1 MVNNKT
7 REIFCSLKLNLY
19 TFRPVI
25 PKETID
31 KIFEEARIEEVIG
44 EFVNLKKAGTNYK
57 GLSPFVNEKSPS
69 FVVSPAKQIF
79 KDFSSGKGGSVVTFL
94 MEHEHFTYP
103 EALRFLA
110 KKYNIEIQE
119 EEQSAEQLEQENERE
134 ALYLIHQFA
143 STLYKDNLTSLQE
156 GKAIGMSY
164 FKERGFTLET
174 IKKFDLGYSPED
186 KNFLGTK
193 ALAKGYSKELL
204 LKSGILYG
212 DYLVD
217 RFAARVI
224 FPIHNL
230 TGRVIGFGGRT
241 LKKDKSVAKYV
252 NSPETDI
259 YHKSKVLYGIS
270 QAKKSIIKNDRCFL
284 VEGYTDVISMHQA
297 GVENVVASSGT
308 ALTTEQI
315 RLIKRFTE
323 NITVLFDGDAAGIR
337 AAFRGIDMIL
347 EEGLNVKVILFPD
360 GEDPDSFSQKK
371 SPEELMA
378 FLNDATD
385 FIHFKCKI
393 LLEEAGGDPIKKAEL
408 IRDIV
413 TSVAKIPDPIKRTV
427 FTQET
432 SRLMDI
438 GEQTLLNE
446 LNKIRAKDLSNA
458 NKKVRGEEAPAA
470 PLPNDLPPEYAHLA
484 DAPST
489 QVMDENKEN
498 LAFKEQE
505 NELMRILLQYGNRE
519 IKVEGDNE
527 EEVMISVAEFIVLS
541 MDEDNLSFENPI
553 YQGIFNEYKAQIE
566 LGNIPTEK
574 HFLNS
579 HDTELNAA
587 VIDLIDFKYELF
599 DWEKH
604 NIFVRKEEDLL
615 LKAVDTAVHRVKLAN
630 VQKNIDLLSIK
641 SKDDCNDEDIML
653 LMRYLEIKKALT
665 KVLGRT

>member
-1 MVNNKT
+1 MVLGT
-7 REIFCSLKLNLY
+7 RKKRPYFPNSNLIH
-19 TFRPVI
+19 TFRAVI

-119 EEQSAEQLEQENERE
+119 EEQSAEQIEQENEKE

-186 KNFLGTK
+186 KNFLGSK
-193 ALAKGYSKELL
+193 ALAKGYSKDLL
-204 LKSGILYG
+204 IKSGILYG

-217 RFAARVI
+217 RFAARVM

-241 LKKDKSVAKYV
+241 LKTDKSVAKYV

-270 QAKKSIIKNDRCFL
+270 QAKKNIIKNDRCFL

-308 ALTTEQI
+308 ALTVEQI

-371 SPEELMA
+371 SPEELMN

-393 LLEEAGGDPIKKAEL
+393 LLQEAGGDPIKKAEL

-438 GEQTLLNE
+438 SEQTLLNE

-458 NKKVRGEEAPAA
+458 NKKVRGPEAFSEPA
-470 PLPNDLPPEYAHLA
+470 PKDLPPEYAHLA
-484 DAPST
+484 DAS
-489 QVMDENKEN
+489 VVEENQNDK
-498 LAFKEQE
+498 AFQEQE
-505 NELMRILLQYGNRE
+505 SELMRILLQYGTKE
-519 IKVEGDNE
+519 IKVDGVDE
-527 EEVMISVAEFIVLS
+527 EEVIISVADFIVLS
-541 MDEDNLSFENPI
+541 MDEDNLSFDNPI
-553 YQGIFNEYKAQIE
+553 YQGIFNEYKKQIE
-566 LGNIPTEK
+566 DGNIPNEK

-587 VIDLIDFKYELF
+587 VINLMDFKYELF

-604 NIFVRKEEDLL
+604 NIFVKTEEDLL
-615 LKAVDTAVHRVKLAN
+615 MKAVDTAVHRVKLAN
-630 VQKNIDLLSIK
+630 VQKNIEALSLK
-641 SKDDCNDEDIML
+641 SKVACNDDDILL
-653 LMRYLEIKKALT
+653 LMRYHEIKKVLT
-665 KVLGRT
+665 KVLGRS

>member
-1 MVNNKT
+1 M
-7 REIFCSLKLNLY
+7 
-19 TFRPVI
+19 I

-44 EFVNLKKAGTNYK
+44 EFVHLKKAGTNYK

-110 KKYNIEIQE
+110 KKYNIEIVE
-119 EEQSAEQLEQENERE
+119 EEQTNEEIEQQNEKE
-134 ALYLIHQFA
+134 SLYLIHQFA
-143 STLYKDNLTSLQE
+143 STLYKENLSSLQE

-186 KNFLGTK
+186 KNFLATK

-204 LKSGILYG
+204 VKSGILYEKG

-217 RFAARVI
+217 RFAARVM

-252 NSPETDI
+252 NSPETEI

-270 QAKKSIIKNDRCFL
+270 QAKKEIIKSDRCFL

-347 EEGLNVKVILFPD
+347 EEGMNVKVILFPD

-371 SPEELMA
+371 SPEELHA
-378 FLNDATD
+378 FLNNATD

-438 GEQTLLNE
+438 SEQTLLNE
-446 LNKIRAKDLSNA
+446 LNKIRAKDLHDTNKKTRPEERNFTAPEEATLEPLPYSPVEENA
-458 NKKVRGEEAPAA
+458 NIG
-470 PLPNDLPPEYAHLA
+470 D
-484 DAPST
+484 T
-489 QVMDENKEN
+489 KED

-505 NELMRILLQYGNRE
+505 NELMRTLLLYGHKE
-519 IKVEGDNE
+519 IKAFGENDE
-527 EEVMISVAEFIVLS
+527 EISISIAEFIVQSLE
-541 MDEDNLSFENPI
+541 EDNLSFENPI
-553 YQGIFNEYKAQIE
+553 YQAIYNEYQKE
-566 LGNIPTEK
+566 LSNNNIPNEK

-579 HDTELNAA
+579 HDMELNQAI
-587 VIDLIDFKYELF
+587 VNLIDFKYELHN
-599 DWEKH
+599 WEKH

-615 LKAVDTAVHRVKLAN
+615 NKAVEIVIHRFRLSN
-630 VQKNIDLLSIK
+630 VQRRINELSLK
-641 SKDDCNDEDIML
+641 TKEEYNDEDFIE
-653 LMRYLEIKKALT
+653 LMKYQNIKKALT
-665 KVLGRT
+665 EILGRN

>member
-1 MVNNKT
+1 M
-7 REIFCSLKLNLY
+7 
-19 TFRPVI
+19 I

-119 EEQSAEQLEQENERE
+119 EEQSSEQIEQENERE

-186 KNFLGTK
+186 KNYLGAK

-347 EEGLNVKVILFPD
+347 EAGLNVKVILFPD

-393 LLEEAGGDPIKKAEL
+393 LLEEAGGDPIKRAEL

-438 GEQTLLNE
+438 SEQTLLNE

-458 NKKVRGEEAPAA
+458 NKKVRGEEAPFA
-470 PLPNDLPPEYAHLA
+470 PLPTDLPPEYAHLA
-484 DAPST
+484 DAPSA

-505 NELMRILLQYGNRE
+505 SELMRILLQYGNKE
-519 IKVEGDNE
+519 IKVEGANE

-553 YQGIFNEYKAQIE
+553 YQGIFNEYKTQIE

-615 LKAVDTAVHRVKLAN
+615 MKAVDTAVHRVKLAN
-630 VQKNIDLLSIK
+630 VQKNIDTLSIK
-641 SKDDCNDEDIML
+641 SKEECNDDDILL